1 MVYDSSMAFSLA
13 VCRSPHTL
21 HVMRAQSTDHLC
33 AEKRSIVAVV
43 VEDMIVP
50 VKNIVGEDRK
60 ILEGRIEYA
69 LATTHVDQFKV
80 YQNCIPP
87 DIPYSH
93 LLENRLVYHFSR
105 AESRDAFA
113 AWQEER
119 NRRARNKS
127 WLPITGAEII
137 AALSFE
143 GERLFKFRNGKHE
156 VNNRAQSYGSMAL
169 DLDMIDE
176 IEMRAILPPGVRL
189 VLTGG
194 GRCTLPCT
202 PRESAVRGRKT
213 CKPTPSTMTQSTST
227 TKSQSA
233 SAAKAQPAPAAEVQ
247 AMPTATAQATSTART
262 AQATSMARTA
272 SAESAARAAS
282 GESLEGERRRSQRP
296 SKPVPFRV
304 PTTVIPHPSPK
315 AVTTGDQASVSSA
328 PDTVGTVGASVGES
342 PRKRAR
348 QDLDPEVRPG
358 GIEFVGTPPHTTAY
372 RGRSQ
377 GSTMSCGPSRAPSRA
392 SAMSRGPSQSSTW
405 SHALLQGYGL
415 GGSTLPS
422 PHSFDA
428 LRLQTESDDAH
439 SSSRAPSLTH
449 RPERHLL
456 PTFPGSSIYDSSDP
470 RGIRVCIARH
480 WSTICDAVN
489 MVTSSADAIER
500 LASQET
506 NIARRA
512 FGAPLNDGY
521 SEHEPVLSGH
531 VSSTADVPNMA
542 TRVTNVVHRA
552 MQPDE
557 EEDEVMEIEQ

>member
-156 VNNRAQSYGSMAL
+156 VNNRARSYGSMAL

-296 SKPVPFRV
+296 SKPVPSRV

-315 AVTTGDQASVSSA
+315 VVTTGDQAGVLSML
-328 PDTVGTVGASVGES
+328 DTAGLMGASREES
-342 PRKRAR
+342 SQKRAR
-348 QDLDPEVRPG
+348 QDLDPEAGPG
-358 GIEFVGTPPHTTAY
+358 GIEFVGTPLHATTYPALSQ
-372 RGRSQ
+372 RSM
-377 GSTMSCGPSRAPSRA
+377 MSHA
-392 SAMSRGPSQSSTW
+392 PSQSSVW
-405 SHALLQGYGL
+405 SLVLPQGHGL

>member
-1 MVYDSSMAFSLA
+1 
-13 VCRSPHTL
+13 
-21 HVMRAQSTDHLC
+21 
-33 AEKRSIVAVV
+33 
-43 VEDMIVP
+43 
-50 VKNIVGEDRK
+50 
-60 ILEGRIEYA
+60 
-69 LATTHVDQFKV
+69 
-80 YQNCIPP
+80 
-87 DIPYSH
+87 
-93 LLENRLVYHFSR
+93 
-105 AESRDAFA
+105 
-113 AWQEER
+113 
-119 NRRARNKS
+119 
-127 WLPITGAEII
+127 
-137 AALSFE
+137 
-143 GERLFKFRNGKHE
+143 
-156 VNNRAQSYGSMAL
+156 MAL

-176 IEMRAILPPGVRL
+176 IEMRAILPPGIRL

-315 AVTTGDQASVSSA
+315 VVTTGDQASVPSML
-328 PDTVGTVGASVGES
+328 DTAGLMGASREES
-342 PRKRAR
+342 SQKRAR
-348 QDLDPEVRPG
+348 QDLDPEAGPG
-358 GIEFVGTPPHTTAY
+358 GIEFVGTPLHATTYPALSQ
-372 RGRSQ
+372 RSM
-377 GSTMSCGPSRAPSRA
+377 MSHA
-392 SAMSRGPSQSSTW
+392 PSQSSVW
-405 SHALLQGYGL
+405 SLVLPQDHGL

-428 LRLQTESDDAH
+428 LRLQTESDDAR
-439 SSSRAPSLTH
+439 SSLRAPSLTH
-449 RPERHLL
+449 RQERHLF

-500 LASQET
+500 LVSQET
-506 NIARRA
+506 NITRRA

-531 VSSTADVPNMA
+531 VSSIADVPNMA
-542 TRVTNVVHRA
+542 TRVANVVHRA
-552 MQPDE
+552 MQPGDDE
-557 EEDEVMEIEQ
+557 EEAIEIDP

>member
-69 LATTHVDQFKV
+69 LATTHVGQFKV

-156 VNNRAQSYGSMAL
+156 VNNRARSYGSMAL

-227 TKSQSA
+227 TKSQPA

-296 SKPVPFRV
+296 SKPVPSRV

-315 AVTTGDQASVSSA
+315 VVTTGDQASVPSML
-328 PDTVGTVGASVGES
+328 DTAGLMGASREES
-342 PRKRAR
+342 SQKRAR
-348 QDLDPEVRPG
+348 QDLDPEAGPG
-358 GIEFVGTPPHTTAY
+358 GIEFVGTPLHATAY
-372 RGRSQ
+372 PALSQRSM
-377 GSTMSCGPSRAPSRA
+377 MSHA
-392 SAMSRGPSQSSTW
+392 PSQSSVW
-405 SHALLQGYGL
+405 SLVLPQDHGL

-500 LASQET
+500 LVSQET
-506 NIARRA
+506 NITRRA

-531 VSSTADVPNMA
+531 VSSIADVPNMA
-542 TRVTNVVHRA
+542 TRVANVVHRA
-552 MQPDE
+552 MQPGDDE
-557 EEDEVMEIEQ
+557 EEAIEIDP

>member
-1 MVYDSSMAFSLA
+1 MWVSVTPEEIMS
-13 VCRSPHTL
+13 TL
-21 HVMRAQSTDHLC
+21 SC
-33 AEKRSIVAVV
+33 
-43 VEDMIVP
+43 
-50 VKNIVGEDRK
+50 
-60 ILEGRIEYA
+60 
-69 LATTHVDQFKV
+69 
-80 YQNCIPP
+80 
-87 DIPYSH
+87 
-93 LLENRLVYHFSR
+93 
-105 AESRDAFA
+105 
-113 AWQEER
+113 
-119 NRRARNKS
+119 
-127 WLPITGAEII
+127 
-137 AALSFE
+137 E
-143 GERLFKFRNGKHE
+143 GERMVKFCMEEDNERKRVWGF
-156 VNNRAQSYGSMAL
+156 GSMVL
-169 DLDMIDE
+169 D
-176 IEMRAILPPGVRL
+176 EMAIIGVEKTARLPSHVHLGPPQYLPDPKARSETDTAAPTTATSLAASGASVT
-189 VLTGG
+189 TGAV
-194 GRCTLPCT
+194 TT
-202 PRESAVRGRKT
+202 P
-213 CKPTPSTMTQSTST
+213 STST
-227 TKSQSA
+227 TKAKPTLSEKAQPTSAAKPQSA
-233 SAAKAQPAPAAEVQ
+233 AAAKAQSAPAAKAQPAPAAEVQ

-296 SKPVPFRV
+296 SKPIPSRV

-500 LASQET
+500 LVSQET
-506 NIARRA
+506 NITRRA

-531 VSSTADVPNMA
+531 VSSTADIPNMA

>member
-21 HVMRAQSTDHLC
+21 HVMRAQSTDPLC

-69 LATTHVDQFKV
+69 LAMTHVGQFKV

-156 VNNRAQSYGSMAL
+156 VNNRARSYGSMAL

-296 SKPVPFRV
+296 SKPVPSRV

-315 AVTTGDQASVSSA
+315 VVTTGDQASVPSML
-328 PDTVGTVGASVGES
+328 DTAGLMGASREES
-342 PRKRAR
+342 SQKRAR
-348 QDLDPEVRPG
+348 QDLDPEAGPG
-358 GIEFVGTPPHTTAY
+358 GIEFVGTPLHATAY
-372 RGRSQ
+372 PALSQRSM
-377 GSTMSCGPSRAPSRA
+377 MSHA
-392 SAMSRGPSQSSTW
+392 PSQSSVW
-405 SHALLQGYGL
+405 SLVLPQDHGL

-428 LRLQTESDDAH
+428 LRLQTESDDAR

-449 RPERHLL
+449 RPERHLF

-500 LASQET
+500 LVSQET
-506 NIARRA
+506 NITRRA

>member
-21 HVMRAQSTDHLC
+21 HVMRAQSTDPLC

-69 LATTHVDQFKV
+69 LATTHVGQFKV

-156 VNNRAQSYGSMAL
+156 VNNRARSYGSMAL

-296 SKPVPFRV
+296 SKPVPSRV

-315 AVTTGDQASVSSA
+315 VVTTGDQASVPSML
-328 PDTVGTVGASVGES
+328 DTAGLMGASREES
-342 PRKRAR
+342 SQKRAR
-348 QDLDPEVRPG
+348 QDLDPEAGPG
-358 GIEFVGTPPHTTAY
+358 GIEFVGTPLHATAY
-372 RGRSQ
+372 PALSQRSM
-377 GSTMSCGPSRAPSRA
+377 MSHA
-392 SAMSRGPSQSSTW
+392 PSQSSVW
-405 SHALLQGYGL
+405 SLVLPQGHGL

-428 LRLQTESDDAH
+428 LRLQTESDDAR

-500 LASQET
+500 LVSQET
-506 NIARRA
+506 NITRRA